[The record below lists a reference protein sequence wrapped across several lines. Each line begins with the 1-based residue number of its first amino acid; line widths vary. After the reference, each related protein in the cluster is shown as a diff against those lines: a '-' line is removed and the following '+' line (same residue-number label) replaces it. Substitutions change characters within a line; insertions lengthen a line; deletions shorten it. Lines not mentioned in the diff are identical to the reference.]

1 MSRFNSKTVS
11 YILWALW
18 PAMGL
23 AGMHRFYNKRYA
35 SGILWLF
42 TFGLFGVG
50 QIIDLFVIP
59 DMVDQHNAKVRAQL
73 GMSSYGVPLPQTTPA
88 EVVVSTP
95 PQKPP
100 TVDQWMIEFTRA
112 AQRRNGHLSVT
123 QAVLDTGCTFDEA
136 EKVFKRMLKAGYVD
150 IKNEPS
156 TGVVIYEFPQL

>member
-1 MSRFNSKTVS
+1 MNRFNSKTIS

-18 PAMGL
+18 PTMGL

-50 QIIDLFVIP
+50 QIIDLFIIS
-59 DMVDQHNAKVRAQL
+59 DMVDEHNAKVRARL
-73 GMSSYGVPLPQTTPA
+73 GMSSYGVPLPNTVTA
-88 EVVVSTP
+88 EAVVSNHP
-95 PQKPP
+95 PKPP
-100 TVDQWMIEFTRA
+100 TVDQRMIEFTKA

-136 EKVFKRMLKAGYVD
+136 EKVLKRMLKAGYVD
-150 IKNEPS
+150 VKNEPN
-156 TGVVIYEFPQL
+156 TGVVVYEFTEL